1 MISVQIQ
8 GLDEVIRMV
17 GEAGKQAR
25 YAAAVSLTK
34 TAVEIKEKLT
44 ADMAGGFQS
53 ASPWSLKSQ
62 FMKPARRDDL
72 VALVG
77 IKDQKPS
84 RGVAPATLL
93 KEHFSGGARG
103 SKPME
108 MALRAKK
115 LLPAGHS
122 VVPGAGMPLDAYG
135 NPKKTA
141 ITELLGALHSGMAV
155 YSKQRKVKG
164 RGMESTRQ
172 SFFVVLP
179 GASTHLAPG
188 IWRRADRS
196 DAKAVQAMFLFIP
209 GASYRKRFDLEA
221 IGRDKIRGFEATFA
235 AEFQKAIATA
245 K

>member
-1 MISVQIQ
+1 MI
-8 GLDEVIRMV
+8 

-34 TAVEIKEKLT
+34 TAVAIKNQLAT
-44 ADMAGGFQS
+44 NMAGGFQS

-62 FMKPARRDDL
+62 FVKPARKDDL
-72 VALVG
+72 VALAG

-84 RGVAPATLL
+84 RGVSPATLL
-93 KEHFSGGARG
+93 KEHFTGGARG

-108 MALRAKK
+108 MALRAKR
-115 LLPAGHS
+115 LLPSGYG

-135 NPKKTA
+135 NPKKAA

-155 YSKQRKVKG
+155 YSKQRKIKG
-164 RGMESTRQ
+164 RGLESTRL
-172 SFFVVLP
+172 SYFVVLP

-188 IWRRADRS
+188 IWRRADRTGE
-196 DAKAVQAMFLFIP
+196 KAVQAMLLFIP
-209 GASYRKRFDLEA
+209 GATYRQRFDLEA
-221 IGRDKIRGFEATFA
+221 IGRDKIRDFEATFL
-235 AEFQKAIATA
+235 AEFNKAIATA